1 MNEMKIGFEM
11 RKIQL
16 ALEDISPMRQ
26 IKDLHK
32 GIMRYKKILASIKEV
47 GLVEPLVVYPQKDA
61 PGKYLLKNGH
71 LRYVALKEL
80 GQTTADCIIATDDEC
95 YTYNARISRLPPIQ
109 EHRMIVK
116 AVNDGVSM
124 ERVAAALNMPVH
136 VVNASMN
143 LLKGIHDQAA
153 DLLKDKNISP
163 PAIRLLKKVNGMRQI
178 EIAEM
183 MVTHNNFFTGYA
195 EALVLGTSKD
205 QMVNPDVP
213 KKKKG
218 LSAEDIA
225 RMESEMESLERDL
238 KTVTDNYTENM
249 FTLQTAQTYI
259 KNLLKNAKVVR
270 YLNANHAEIYSEFET
285 IAATESV

>member
-116 AVNDGVSM
+116 AVNDGVSL

-285 IAATESV
+285 IATAEAV